1 LSVRV
6 RTQKAHMVTARGRA
20 KFDACVLEHVHGEY
34 GDTPLLVA
42 AHFGHKQCVT
52 ALIEAG
58 ARCNVQDE
66 MGWTPLILAAFLGD
80 DTNVRGLI
88 AAGADVDKAGGGGD
102 GVGVTALLAA
112 TSSQSV
118 GVNWRGQHEVVKLL
132 LESGAERHCRDAKGL
147 TALDHANKLA
157 ANKSSHGLEL
167 ARLFHTTAKVT
178 PRGPDGGS
186 DE

>member
-1 LSVRV
+1 
-6 RTQKAHMVTARGRA
+6 
-20 KFDACVLEHVHGEY
+20 
-34 GDTPLLVA
+34 
-42 AHFGHKQCVT
+42 
-52 ALIEAG
+52 
-58 ARCNVQDE
+58 
-66 MGWTPLILAAFLGD
+66 
-80 DTNVRGLI
+80 
-88 AAGADVDKAGGGGD
+88 
-102 GVGVTALLAA
+102 
-112 TSSQSV
+112 
-118 GVNWRGQHEVVKLL
+118 VVKLL